1 MAKTKTN
8 YNDITMT
15 EIALLVHLHGLRGSR
30 ERVAELINTAD
41 VNFYSFSTTED
52 GKAMIIVVAKEN
64 YYESI

>member
-1 MAKTKTN
+1 MAKNKTN

-30 ERVAELINTAD
+30 QRVIELLNMTDA
-41 VNFYSFSTTED
+41 NFFSFSTTED
-52 GKAMIIVVAKEN
+52 GKAMIVVVAKEN

>member
-30 ERVAELINTAD
+30 VRVAELINMAD
-41 VNFYSFSTTED
+41 ANFYSFSTTED
-52 GKAMIIVVAKEN
+52 GKAMIVVVAKEN
-64 YYESI
+64 YYESV

>member
-1 MAKTKTN
+1 MSKSKTN

-30 ERVAELINTAD
+30 QRVIELLNMTDA
-41 VNFYSFSTTED
+41 NFFSFSTTED
-52 GKAMIIVVAKEN
+52 GKAMIVVIGKEN

>member
-30 ERVAELINTAD
+30 ERVAELIKMNDA
-41 VNFYSFSTTED
+41 NFYSFSTTED
-52 GKAMIIVVAKEN
+52 GKAMIVVVAKEN